1 MRRYS
6 LVLFVAAAAACFGN
20 PILFPSGTL
29 DLPAISTSGV
39 SFTYT
44 GTLTQ
49 NDTLAFTET
58 GTSCLQSGP
67 AYCTNGAGVVITAG
81 STGVG
86 GDSTFSG
93 TFNGTTKT
101 WDYGS
106 LLLEISSE
114 GTVQVFAPSAA
125 TGLGNSI
132 NPPSTLSLAST
143 SLGSL
148 GFSAFSVVNP
158 TITFLVADTFYG
170 DNSSGFALAQTPEP
184 STIWLLGTGVGA
196 LALLR
201 RRR

>member
-1 MRRYS
+1 MRRYCF
-6 LVLFVAAAAACFGN
+6 VLFVAAAAVCFGN

-39 SFTYT
+39 SFTYS
-44 GTLTQ
+44 GTLTAS
-49 NDTLAFTET
+49 DTLAFTET

-81 STGVG
+81 TTGIG

-93 TFNGTTKT
+93 TFNGTTGI

-106 LLLEISSE
+106 LLLEISGA
-114 GTVQVFAPSAA
+114 GTVQIFTPNAGN
-125 TGLGNSI
+125 GLGNSV

-143 SLGSL
+143 TLGSL
-148 GFSAFSVVNP
+148 GFSGLSVVDP
-158 TITFLVADTFYG
+158 TITFVVADNYYP